1 MQPVRARVKDGAG
14 ADADTVLAV
23 PAELT
28 HDPATA
34 FARGLDAALAQQ
46 AGAIVA
52 DVSALQQFDSSA
64 IALLLECR
72 RRALK
77 AGRGFSVAGS
87 PIKLQ
92 QLAQLYGVDDLFPST
107 RRT

>member
-1 MQPVRARVKDGAG
+1 M
-14 ADADTVLAV
+14 LAF

-28 HDPATA
+28 HDPAA
-34 FARGLDAALAQQ
+34 DFARGMDAALAQQ
-46 AGAIVA
+46 SGAIVA

-72 RRALK
+72 RLALQ
-77 AGRGFSVAGS
+77 AGRGFSVTGS
-87 PIKLQ
+87 PLKLQ

-107 RRT
+107 PRA

>member
-1 MQPVRARVKDGAG
+1 MLKF
-14 ADADTVLAV
+14 

-28 HDPATA
+28 HDPAAA
-34 FARGLDAALAQQ
+34 FAPGMSAALQQ
-46 AGAIVA
+46 QSGAVVA

-72 RRALK
+72 RLALQ
-77 AGRGFSVAGS
+77 AGRAFSVTGA

-92 QLAQLYGVDDLFPST
+92 QLAQLYGVDDLFP
-107 RRT
+107 RTPGS

>member
-1 MQPVRARVKDGAG
+1 M
-14 ADADTVLAV
+14 LAF

-28 HDPATA
+28 HDPAAA
-34 FARGLDAALAQQ
+34 FARRLDAALMQQ
-46 AGAIVA
+46 SGPIVA

-72 RRALK
+72 RLALQ

-87 PIKLQ
+87 PLKLQ
-92 QLAQLYGVDDLFPST
+92 QLAQLYGVDDLFPASP
-107 RRT
+107 RA

>member
-1 MQPVRARVKDGAG
+1 MPARAEAG
-14 ADADTVLAV
+14 VGSGPNAMLAF

-28 HDPATA
+28 HDPAAA
-34 FARGLDAALAQQ
+34 FARGLEAEVSRQS
-46 AGAIVA
+46 GAIVA

-72 RRALK
+72 RLALQ
-77 AGRGFSVAGS
+77 AGRGFSVVGS

-107 RRT
+107 PRI